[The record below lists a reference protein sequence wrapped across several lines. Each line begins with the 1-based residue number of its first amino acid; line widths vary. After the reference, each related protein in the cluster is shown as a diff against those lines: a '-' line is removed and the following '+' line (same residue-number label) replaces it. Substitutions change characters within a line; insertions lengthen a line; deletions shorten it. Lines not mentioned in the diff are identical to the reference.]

1 MYPSSFDYSAP
12 STVEEAVRLLA
23 EHGENAKLLAGG
35 HSLLPLMKL
44 RFTQPAHVV
53 DLRRIPTLRGVR
65 RDGAS
70 LVIGAMTTYTE
81 LASSAEIRDAAPII
95 TDAASQIGDPQVRN
109 RGTIGGSLAH
119 ADPNADLPAVMLALG
134 ATLIAAGPS
143 GRRAIS
149 ADEFFVGLF
158 TTALSGG
165 ELLTEIRVPIPAS
178 RSGGAY
184 VKHPQPASRFA
195 LVCVAATVELER
207 MSTRVQRAR
216 IAVTGLG
223 NTPLRAIAIEEALTG
238 RPLDAET
245 IRSAAG
251 RLIDLPDA
259 EQRPHLMQLARV
271 SSEQALRR
279 AAERAQ

>member
-81 LASSAEIRDAAPII
+81 LASSAEIRDGAPII

-119 ADPNADLPAVMLALG
+119 ADQNADLPAVMLALG

-195 LVCVAATVELER
+195 LVGVAATVELER

>member
-53 DLRRIPTLRGVR
+53 DLRRIPRLRGVR

-195 LVCVAATVELER
+195 LVGVAATVELER

>member
-53 DLRRIPTLRGVR
+53 DLRRIPTLRGAR

-195 LVCVAATVELER
+195 LVGVAATVELER

>member
-53 DLRRIPTLRGVR
+53 DLRRIPRLRGVR

-81 LASSAEIRDAAPII
+81 LASSAEIRDGAPII

-195 LVCVAATVELER
+195 LVGVAATVELER

>member
-81 LASSAEIRDAAPII
+81 LASSAEIRDGAPII

-195 LVCVAATVELER
+195 LVGVAATVELER